1 MEKFTKKLETKRKTR
16 KEHFEQKGV
25 TNTFC
30 KDKQRY
36 GEFDL
41 FFVFLFFH
49 RDLSK

>member
-16 KEHFEQKGV
+16 KKHIEKKGE

-41 FFVFLFFH
+41 FFCFFFH